1 MIKHLFLNDDSSKKV
16 ERFVILYR
24 TILENEKITRDTFN
38 KNALSPVFQNVLM
51 EIGIYSMYLMQFYT
65 AQKF

>member
-1 MIKHLFLNDDSSKKV
+1 MIKHLFLNDGNSKKV

-24 TILENEKITRDTFN
+24 TISENEKITRDTFN
-38 KNALSPVFQNVLM
+38 KNALSSVFQNVLM